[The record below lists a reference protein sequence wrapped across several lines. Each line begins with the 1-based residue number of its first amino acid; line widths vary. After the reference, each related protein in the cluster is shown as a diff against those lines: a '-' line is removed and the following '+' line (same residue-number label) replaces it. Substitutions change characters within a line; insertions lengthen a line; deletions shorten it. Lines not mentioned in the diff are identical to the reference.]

1 MSQYRFANQP
11 RRPFINRH
19 EFRAFHIGQHGN
31 GTQFG
36 RGKFEK
42 KAVKSSKSPDVVR
55 LGRSSVPEGPS
66 MLLKRAA
73 VTTTLFVTSV
83 LPVSACSLLQKDEH
97 LSSQRTIEDG
107 SGAAPERQSYATNYI
122 WHNKVDSFDFTSPIG
137 TFLRAYVESMHR
149 MSMDG
154 GRRALFP
161 GTDEATEFDLTRMER
176 AAVDNPVGPS
186 RRRGATDLHVLA
198 VDETDSEA
206 EIFVCEDPSGVA
218 EKDGDGKWEARG
230 SEAFTRVQISR
241 LVVDKIGSA
250 PPANISGT
258 AQTPSVPMFGDW
270 QAIEYQHILSQDPLE
285 ESFISQCLSD
295 IGKEETPRDI
305 GGYVVP
311 EPPVE
316 APSPE
321 PGWPE
326 GESI

>member
-1 MSQYRFANQP
+1 
-11 RRPFINRH
+11 
-19 EFRAFHIGQHGN
+19 
-31 GTQFG
+31 
-36 RGKFEK
+36 
-42 KAVKSSKSPDVVR
+42 
-55 LGRSSVPEGPS
+55 

-73 VTTTLFVTSV
+73 VLTTLFVTSV
-83 LPVSACSLLQKDEH
+83 LPVSACSLVQKDEH
-97 LSSQRTIEDG
+97 LSSQRTIDDG

-122 WHNKVDSFDFTSPIG
+122 WNNKVDSFDFTSPLG

-161 GTDEATEFDLTRMER
+161 GTDEATEFDMTPMER

-186 RRRGATDLHVLA
+186 GRRGAKDLHVLA

-206 EIFVCEDPSGVA
+206 EVIVCEDPSGVA
-218 EKDGDGKWEARG
+218 EKNADGKWEARG
-230 SEAFTRVQISR
+230 AEEFTRVQISR
-241 LVVDKIGSA
+241 LVVDKVGSA

-258 AQTPSVPMFGDW
+258 AQTPSAPMFGDW
-270 QAIEYQHILSQDPLE
+270 KAIEYQHLLSQDPLE

-295 IGKEETPRDI
+295 IGKEATPREV